1 MIPSNCDAGEDS
13 ESPLDSKEI
22 KPVNLKGDQPWIFTE
37 RTDAEVETPVFWSSD
52 ADSWL
57 TGRVPVAG
65 QVWGQKLRASVDEIV
80 GCHHRELGQT
90 SGDGEGQRGL
100 MCYSPLGSQ
109 RVGHSWATEQQ
120 QQQVNNDKLYIHTH
134 VHIQT
139 HTHTTS
145 KW

>member
-1 MIPSNCDAGEDS
+1 M
-13 ESPLDSKEI
+13 
-22 KPVNLKGDQPWIFTE
+22 
-37 RTDAEVETPVFWSSD
+37 
-52 ADSWL
+52 
-57 TGRVPVAG
+57 
-65 QVWGQKLRASVDEIV
+65 DEIV

-139 HTHTTS
+139 HTHTLHPSGKMSVPVNSNKLYKHTQE
-145 KW
+145 K